1 MRLESYSEVEKIE
14 EPVIYIY
21 IYIVKTY
28 FILFLCQTT
37 SGNKSRTCA
46 HSEVSLAGTVPSVGT
61 NWTLFSFGTASV
73 TGEFQVCPGSHD
85 GHPASL

>member
-14 EPVIYIY
+14 EQA
-21 IYIVKTY
+21 IVKTY

-46 HSEVSLAGTVPSVGT
+46 HSEVSLAGTVLSVGT
-61 NWTLFSFGTASV
+61 NWTIFSFGTASV

-85 GHPASL
+85 GHPASW